1 MKKALKI
8 IGILLAVII
17 IAIAVFIFVMIN
29 KTVDPHTD
37 FYVNGTLLTEKS
49 GYNVAHDTW
58 KGERIRRSG
67 GTPGERS
74 LFNSARNNP
83 ENIAMTVQ
91 KGDILKVKS
100 VDQIGL
106 ISIEL
111 VYLDPEATTDYGYHT
126 YYRHTIYPAPSE
138 IDYELLH
145 WLDEEE
151 ETRKLNALP
160 EITQI
165 SLKEYDIAI
174 DTSGYDDAYKDHLI
188 GYCISLDFWGF
199 SFDPYEDDKNS
210 SRSEY
215 YFVFD
220 IQE

>member
-1 MKKALKI
+1 MKKVLKI
-8 IGILLAVII
+8 IGVSLAVIL
-17 IAIAVFIFVMIN
+17 IAIVVFFFVMIN

-37 FYVNGTLLTEKS
+37 FYVNGTLLTES
-49 GYNVAHDTW
+49 NYNVMHHVW
-58 KGERIRRSG
+58 KGDTRGYHSG
-67 GTPGERS
+67 TVGDHS
-74 LFNSARNNP
+74 LFNRERNP
-83 ENIAMTVQ
+83 ESIAMTVQ

-100 VDQIGL
+100 VDSIGL

-111 VYLDPEATTDYGYHT
+111 VYLDPEATTGYGYHR
-126 YYRHTIYPAPSE
+126 YYSRSIYPSPTE
-138 IDYELLH
+138 IDYELLY

-188 GYCISLDFWGF
+188 GYCISLYFWGF
-199 SFDPYEDDKNS
+199 SLDPYEDDKNT
-210 SRSEY
+210 SRSDY